1 MIKKANKNLIELKP
15 EFFQLFADNI
25 PNNNIINLNENDI
38 AIEKDREIIINK
50 INSLENELN
59 HVNNLIHYIDEK
71 LLLYEN
77 NNNLK
82 IKNEISINTP
92 EKKLVKNNKKNK
104 NKLFLVIN
112 YEKKIKGN
120 NAKIKNKENTAPN
133 ANKGELMEIKTI
145 NNSGKEK
152 MKEIIQNTPEEQKE
166 FIFKGEENLPFT
178 INEYTEFFQDKN
190 EIIFNGKRKDS
201 LFSNSY
207 N

>member
-120 NAKIKNKENTAPN
+120 NAKIKNKENTVPN

>member
-1 MIKKANKNLIELKP
+1 LIKKANKNLIELKP

-38 AIEKDREIIINK
+38 AIEKDREII

-120 NAKIKNKENTAPN
+120 NAKIKNKENTVPN

-152 MKEIIQNTPEEQKE
+152 MKEIIQNTAEEQKE

-201 LFSNSY
+201 LFSN
-207 N
+207 

>member
-82 IKNEISINTP
+82 I
-92 EKKLVKNNKKNK
+92 
-104 NKLFLVIN
+104 
-112 YEKKIKGN
+112 
-120 NAKIKNKENTAPN
+120 KIKNKENTAPN

>member
-25 PNNNIINLNENDI
+25 PNNNRINLNENDI